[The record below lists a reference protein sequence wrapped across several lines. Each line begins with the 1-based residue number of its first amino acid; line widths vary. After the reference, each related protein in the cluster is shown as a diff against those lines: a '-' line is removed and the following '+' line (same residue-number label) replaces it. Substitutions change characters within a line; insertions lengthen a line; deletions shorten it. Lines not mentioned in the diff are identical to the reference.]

1 MVNFNHISHPDL
13 KGGINTMPKTI
24 EAIFE
29 KGVLIPMSPINISEH
44 KKIILTIEDEPLES
58 DDILS
63 LSSMVYNGLSPEDI
77 EEIEKL
83 ALDRSGFSRH

>member
-1 MVNFNHISHPDL
+1 
-13 KGGINTMPKTI
+13 
-24 EAIFE
+24 
-29 KGVLIPMSPINISEH
+29 MSPINISEH

>member
-1 MVNFNHISHPDL
+1 MVNFNHISHPNL
-13 KGGINTMPKTI
+13 KGGNIKMPKTI
-24 EAIFE
+24 EAVFE
-29 KGVLIPMSPINISEH
+29 KGVLIPMSPLNISEH
-44 KKIILTIEDEPLES
+44 KKVTLIIEDEPWES
-58 DDILS
+58 ADILS

>member
-1 MVNFNHISHPDL
+1 
-13 KGGINTMPKTI
+13 MPKTI
-24 EAIFE
+24 EAVFE
-29 KGVLIPMSPINISEH
+29 RGVLIPVSPLNISEH
-44 KKIILTIEDEPLES
+44 KKVTLTIEDEPIKS
-58 DDILS
+58 ADILS